1 MNMRS
6 YRRDI
11 QEAYRRLTTGERR
24 HLESERFGTI
34 EYTQWGEGPA
44 LLFSHAL
51 FGGFDVGIRIAK
63 TYIGSGYRFVVP
75 SRFGYLG
82 SSLPPGATPAAQADA
97 YAFLL
102 GALGI
107 EQAAIFGYSAGGTS
121 AIQFALRHPGRT
133 MALILL
139 ASALPGKAGRPPRP
153 VAQLLFGSDVLFWAL
168 PTYTPRL
175 LARILG
181 MPKNSRPTPGQLA
194 AVVEAGESL
203 LPVRPRKQGVLFD
216 LYVSTPDV
224 QHYPLAEISVPTL
237 IMNAKDDG
245 LSAFTNAA
253 RAAQHIKAAK
263 FIPIEQGGH
272 LLLGSERRIQQET
285 TAFIKAAAAP

>member
-1 MNMRS
+1 MLS

-11 QEAYRRLTTGERR
+11 QEAYQRLTTRERR

-44 LLFSHAL
+44 LLFSHVL
-51 FGGFDVGIRIAK
+51 FGGFDIGIGIAK
-63 TYIGSGYRFVVP
+63 TYLGDGYRFVVP

-82 SSLPPGATPAAQADA
+82 SSLPPGATPAGQADA

-102 GALGI
+102 DALGI
-107 EQAAIFGYSAGGTS
+107 EQAAVFGYSAGGPS

-133 MALILL
+133 TALILL
-139 ASALPGKAGRPPRP
+139 ASALPGKAGRPPKP

-181 MPKNSRPTPGQLA
+181 MPKDPRPTPGQLA

-203 LPVRPRKQGVLFD
+203 LPVRPRKKGVLFD

-224 QHYPLAEISVPTL
+224 QHYPLEEISVPTL

-245 LSAFTNAA
+245 LSAFTNASS
-253 RAAQHIKAAK
+253 AAQRIKTAK